1 MLPCLLT
8 YTCTYLLVESAR
20 WLCSGAVELPFTCTF
35 EVDDCR
41 MTALSGNF
49 SWTRH
54 SGTTVTLDTG
64 PSAAFEG
71 LYYAYTEA
79 SFPRVPGDTA

>member
-1 MLPCLLT
+1 
-8 YTCTYLLVESAR
+8 VD
-20 WLCSGAVELPFTCTF
+20 VPFVCTF
-35 EVDDCR
+35 ETDYCG
-41 MTALSGNF
+41 MTRLTGNF

-71 LYYAYTEA
+71 LYYVYLEA
-79 SFPRVPGDTA
+79 SFPRVPGDMAL

>member
-1 MLPCLLT
+1 MTELT
-8 YTCTYLLVESAR
+8 
-20 WLCSGAVELPFTCTF
+20 
-35 EVDDCR
+35 
-41 MTALSGNF
+41 GNF

-71 LYYAYTEA
+71 LYYVYLEA
-79 SFPRVPGDTA
+79 SFPRVPGDKAL

>member
-1 MLPCLLT
+1 
-8 YTCTYLLVESAR
+8 
-20 WLCSGAVELPFTCTF
+20 
-35 EVDDCR
+35 
-41 MTALSGNF
+41 MTALEGDF

-71 LYYAYTEA
+71 LYYAYIEA
-79 SFPRVPGDTA
+79 SFPRVPGDTAL

>member
-1 MLPCLLT
+1 
-8 YTCTYLLVESAR
+8 VD
-20 WLCSGAVELPFTCTF
+20 VPFICTF
-35 EVDDCR
+35 ETDYCG
-41 MTALSGNF
+41 MTELTGNF

-71 LYYAYTEA
+71 LYYVYLEA
-79 SFPRVPGDTA
+79 SFPRVPGDKAL